1 MRSSRLALWR
11 ISVACGLA
19 LTVTQARG
27 APDGDPLRSDPP
39 LLHDVLGLS
48 GSVRTDEFSKDKS
61 FSDRTGYAVGSVW
74 VTATPHEFWGVKTYF
89 DGRAQDQ
96 DLARSSG
103 TSWELREGYAQVSLG
118 RLDLRA
124 GRQVIVWGRADKV
137 NPTDAWSTR
146 DLTLL
151 APNDEDQRLGVT
163 SLQATWNAGAYRA
176 IALWQP
182 EWREPVLPLPPLPA
196 GLSLRN
202 VAPADPAQQFG
213 IKLDHSGDGLDWS
226 ISYSHSL
233 DQTPDLTVLSPK
245 PSGRALGLVYRP
257 VSVVG
262 ADAAVPVGRFGLR
275 GEVAYTRTQD
285 HDGTDPLTKNRNLF
299 VVLGIER
306 TFEGELNINA
316 QYLYRRT
323 FDFIPPSSLP
333 NPNTRL
339 LAEQVDLASNQLAT
353 DMHGAS
359 LRINY
364 KAWNE
369 TLESEVAAAG
379 WFKKGDSAIRP
390 KVTYAFTDHLK
401 GIVGGEIYHGPPQ
414 SFFGRLSRTSTA
426 YAEFQFGF

>member
-1 MRSSRLALWR
+1 LAL
-11 ISVACGLA
+11 SVA
-19 LTVTQARG
+19 QARG
-27 APDGDPLRSDPP
+27 EADTGALESGRSLPDI
-39 LLHDVLGLS
+39 LGLS
-48 GSVRTDEFSKDKS
+48 GSVRAADFSKDKS
-61 FSDRTGYAVGSVW
+61 FRDQAGYAVASVW
-74 VTATPHEFWGVKTYF
+74 ATAAPQEFWGIKTYF
-89 DGRAQDQ
+89 DGRAQAQ
-96 DLARSSG
+96 DLTRSSG
-103 TSWELREGYAQVSLG
+103 TSWELREGYAQVTLG
-118 RLDLRA
+118 KLDLRA

-176 IALWQP
+176 MALWQP
-182 EWREPVLPLPPLPA
+182 EWRDPVLPLPPLPA
-196 GLSLRN
+196 RLSLRN
-202 VAPADPAQQFG
+202 VAPADPAQQLG
-213 IKLDHSGDGLDWS
+213 VKLDHSGEGLDWS
-226 ISYSHSL
+226 ISYAHSI
-233 DQTPDLTVLSPK
+233 DRTPDLAVLSPK
-245 PSGRALGLVYRP
+245 PPGLALGLVYRP
-257 VSVVG
+257 INVLG

-323 FDFIPPSSLP
+323 FDFIPPSSLS

-339 LAEQVDLASNQLAT
+339 LAEQVDLAGNQLAT

-369 TLESEVAAAG
+369 TLESEVAAAV
-379 WFKKGDSAIRP
+379 WFKNGDSAIRP

-426 YAEFQFGF
+426 YAEFQISF